1 MKIEAFLRSIFLSI
15 RSLKD
20 NKGFMRYFNNT
31 SWLLIEKIFKGVCVL
46 LIGIWI
52 ARYLGPKDF
61 GILSYSISVV
71 FLFSCLSNLGLDN
84 IVVRELVKNEEKHSV
99 FLGTAFWLK
108 VFGAILSITLIFL
121 FSLLFPHDNNE
132 NILILVIALAHIF
145 YSFKVI
151 DFFFQS
157 KVLSRYSVYASL
169 FSNVI
174 SIAVKIILI
183 LNQAPVL
190 AFAYIFVFDSLTL
203 ALGYYFWHSRNNYSI
218 KEWYFDKVIAVFLL
232 KNSWPLILSALF
244 ISIYLKIDQV
254 MIKVMIDSESVGQYA
269 AAVTL
274 SEGWYFLP
282 MIINMSIFPAIIT
295 SRKDPII
302 YQSRIQNL
310 YKLMFFLAIII
321 AIPMTFYS
329 EWIINLFFGDEYIL
343 AADVLRIHIWSGI
356 FVFLGVSS
364 TRWLLAENLQI
375 YSMLNTAIGALINI
389 CLNYFLIKEYGIVGA
404 AWSTLISYMFAGY
417 ICFLFFKKTRV
428 NFISL
433 SKSFLFLR

>member
-1 MKIEAFLRSIFLSI
+1 MLFNTVSGLINKLR
-15 RSLKD
+15 
-20 NKGFMRYFNNT
+20 NHKGFIKYSKNT
-31 SWLLIEKIFKGVCVL
+31 FWLLIEKIFKGVGVL

-71 FLFSCLSNLGLDN
+71 FLFSCFSNLGLDN
-84 IVVRELVKNEEKHSV
+84 IVVRELVRNEEKYSV

-108 VFGAILSITLIFL
+108 IFGAILSIGLICFFSFL
-121 FSLLFPHDNNE
+121 FSNSNNE

-151 DFFFQS
+151 DFYFQS

-169 FSNVI
+169 LSVII
-174 SIAVKIILI
+174 SIIVKVLLI

-190 AFAYIFVFDSLTL
+190 SFAYVFAFDSLTL
-203 ALGYYFWHSRNNYSI
+203 ALGYYFWYSRNNLSI
-218 KEWYFDKVIAVFLL
+218 KEWSFDKAVAVSLL

-244 ISIYLKIDQV
+244 ISMYLKIDQV
-254 MIKVMIDSESVGQYA
+254 MIKIMIDSQSVGQYA

-274 SEGWYFLP
+274 CEGWYFLP
-282 MIINMSIFPAIIT
+282 MIINISIFPAIIN

-302 YQSRIQNL
+302 YKKRIQNL

-321 AIPMTFYS
+321 AIPMTFCS
-329 EWIINLFFGDEYIL
+329 EWIINLLFGAEYIV
-343 AADVLRIHIWSGI
+343 AADVLKIHIWAGI
-356 FVFLGVSS
+356 FVFLGVASS
-364 TRWLLAENLQI
+364 KWLIAENLQI
-375 YSMLNTAIGALINI
+375 YSMFNTAIGALINI

-404 AWSTLISYMFAGY
+404 AWSTLISYMFSGY